1 MSKYP
6 LVRKR
11 ADGMGTRYV
20 DVVTGEDVAI
30 EVHGLNWNYY
40 MIRDE
45 GNVETMDI
53 AIGIMNKY

>member
-1 MSKYP
+1 
-6 LVRKR
+6 
-11 ADGMGTRYV
+11 MGTRYV